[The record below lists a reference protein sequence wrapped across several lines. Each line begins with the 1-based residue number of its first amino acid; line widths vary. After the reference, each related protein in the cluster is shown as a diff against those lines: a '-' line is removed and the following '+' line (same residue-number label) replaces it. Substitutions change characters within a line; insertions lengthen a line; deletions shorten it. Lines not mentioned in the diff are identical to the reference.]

1 MVYIIIAGIV
11 MNGIY
16 IMCCYM
22 YMHICNTINDLYK
35 QSTYIIIQ

>member
-1 MVYIIIAGIV
+1 MVYIIIAGII

-22 YMHICNTINDLYK
+22 YMYMYMQYNK
-35 QSTYIIIQ
+35 